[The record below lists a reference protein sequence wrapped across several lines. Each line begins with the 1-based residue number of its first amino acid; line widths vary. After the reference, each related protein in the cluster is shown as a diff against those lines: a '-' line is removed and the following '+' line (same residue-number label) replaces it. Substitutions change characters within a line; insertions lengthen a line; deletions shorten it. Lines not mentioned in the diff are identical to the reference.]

1 MSASPGLPALPDDP
15 NDPASVEMISAALRA
30 DTADVD
36 TLSRV
41 LTSTLGDSLPPGM
54 VNVERKR
61 SLSDRLNGREGS
73 ATSISVTA
81 PQVQLHLA
89 PGKHRGGPVL
99 AEIHTIVRGVVISR
113 RQVDVGEWIYTL
125 AQLLNDLA
133 AQNSAAR
140 QSLSRLLGEGQS

>member
-1 MSASPGLPALPDDP
+1 MNDDSLPALPGDPDDP
-15 NDPASVEMISAALRA
+15 GSVEMISAALRA

-61 SLSDRLNGREGS
+61 KVSDRMKGREGS
-73 ATSISVTA
+73 ATSITVTS

-89 PGKHRGGPVL
+89 PGKHRGGPVV

-113 RQVDVGEWIYTL
+113 REVSVGEWVYAL
-125 AQLLNDLA
+125 AQLLNELA

-140 QSLSRLLGEGQS
+140 QSLSRLLGEGRG